1 MCVVICVSTPH
12 SKPEELAVLVIALS
26 SLVGVV
32 RKKHADIFLQDY
44 SGKRIATISF
54 GGVVD
59 APLCSLAVCVI
70 DQGAALECQ
79 LAPLTYATVV

>member
-1 MCVVICVSTPH
+1 MCVVTCVSTPH
-12 SKPEELAVLVIALS
+12 SKPEELALLVVARK
-26 SLVGVV
+26 SLGGSTPIYFCKNF
-32 RKKHADIFLQDY
+32 READCKYI
-44 SGKRIATISF
+44 F